1 MKNIAIFAS
10 GSGTNA
16 ENFARFFAHDDTV
29 RISLVLS
36 NHATAGVHQRM
47 TAFGIPTMTFSNECF
62 RNGDDI
68 VKVLKENN
76 IDFIVLA
83 GFMNKISDP
92 LLEAYPNKIVNIHP
106 ALLPKFGGKG
116 MYGMHVHEAVIAAK
130 EKESGITIHYIDE
143 HYDEGTII
151 FQSKCPIIPEDDAE
165 SVATKVHALEYEFY
179 PKVVKDLLSR

>member
-1 MKNIAIFAS
+1 
-10 GSGTNA
+10 
-16 ENFARFFAHDDTV
+16 
-29 RISLVLS
+29 
-36 NHATAGVHQRM
+36 
-47 TAFGIPTMTFSNECF
+47 MTFSNECF

-92 LLEAYPNKIVNIHP
+92 LLEAFPNKIVNIHP

-130 EKESGITIHYIDE
+130 EKESGITME
-143 HYDEGTII
+143 
-151 FQSKCPIIPEDDAE
+151 F
-165 SVATKVHALEYEFY
+165 LEKFGF
-179 PKVVKDLLSR
+179 

>member
-92 LLEAYPNKIVNIHP
+92 LV
-106 ALLPKFGGKG
+106 
-116 MYGMHVHEAVIAAK
+116 
-130 EKESGITIHYIDE
+130 
-143 HYDEGTII
+143 
-151 FQSKCPIIPEDDAE
+151 
-165 SVATKVHALEYEFY
+165 
-179 PKVVKDLLSR
+179 

>member
-1 MKNIAIFAS
+1 
-10 GSGTNA
+10 
-16 ENFARFFAHDDTV
+16 
-29 RISLVLS
+29 
-36 NHATAGVHQRM
+36 M

-151 FQSKCPIIPEDDAE
+151 FQAKCPIVPEDDAE

>member
-116 MYGMHVHEAVIAAK
+116 MY
-130 EKESGITIHYIDE
+130 
-143 HYDEGTII
+143 
-151 FQSKCPIIPEDDAE
+151 
-165 SVATKVHALEYEFY
+165 
-179 PKVVKDLLSR
+179 